1 MKIIDKLI
9 DRIENYICDVLAPA
23 FGVLCVTFAGNWQT
37 RLFGIVILVLD
48 FIAYKG
54 KDDIY
59 RN

>member
-9 DRIENYICDVLAPA
+9 DRIENYVCDVLAPA
-23 FGVLCVTFAGNWQT
+23 FGVLRVTFAGNWQT
-37 RLFGIVILVLD
+37 RIIGIVILVLD

>member
-9 DRIENYICDVLAPA
+9 DRIENYICDVLALA